1 MPSSP
6 THNIVRALQ
15 LALSI
20 SIVATAAF
28 LLHYRT
34 QSHSNFTNEPLVSCI
49 SGGVAF
55 IYALWAL
62 LNHRRQPDNH
72 RWKYLHGLGCLVVA
86 GLLIAGSVLAF
97 VLGNRGVLC
106 QQLDDADNIKNT
118 GIVQKRDLPEYDD
131 GRQYGPQERC
141 ENFYAEMDKAN
152 AVMGIVAAIVW
163 MVDFGLI
170 FGLCGSSGRYGPHR
184 DYPARRG
191 QIAPEDEDYFPAG
204 EGSRRT
210 DDFYPQEDYYDT
222 LDQRKMALD
231 WLEQK
236 NRAGTRSMDD
246 PRSHI
251 QEPIPLAM
259 RQNLG
264 VGGASSNKSELPFE
278 ASENSTKYH
287 SGATSATTLNSDQHH
302 VETGQAESPAGTVV
316 TVLSPPP
323 LPRPR
328 WVQPPDSPTLPAPK
342 RLQDPQLSFSSDR
355 VSLTEGEPTL
365 PAESTPQAVQ
375 QPLEQSTMSEPE
387 SDLQFASA
395 ASSPR
400 YVEFPPGPACY
411 VFESSHQEFL
421 PSYVNMAARF
431 EQKQTLKQSSPASSA
446 PSSTAS
452 GAGTP
457 TGKRSSSQRRIVVTG
472 LGFDVSSRDE
482 AEIAAEEAKEAEQ
495 GKSRGTAEAD
505 STAVR
510 SCAKGPPEQG
520 GKLVRDS
527 TDALATAS
535 LASGDA
541 TLERPQ
547 NVKSPIAKTPLSAP
561 PMSPMSPHVSTSP
574 ASVPVPSAEPLSG
587 PQSFGNKD
595 SRHCHNAV
603 VSNATSTH
611 SSPRASTASTGSN
624 SSGTSAINKKPAM
637 TKRKTSKLSVVTLK
651 NGLQNINSYGISSSG
666 NGNGNG
672 SSCNALDSA
681 GTGLN
686 STATSAVGTPSA
698 ELSPAM
704 RNMTLSGGTSPLQS
718 ASPRS
723 PYRGDF

>member
-6 THNIVRALQ
+6 THNIIRALQ

-34 QSHSNFTNEPLVSCI
+34 QAHSNFTNEPLVSCI

-55 IYALWAL
+55 IYAVWAI

-72 RWKYLHGLGCLVVA
+72 RWRYLHGLGCVVVA

-106 QQLDDADNIKNT
+106 QQLEDADDVKST
-118 GIVQKRDLPEYDD
+118 RRTVVRRDLPEYED
-131 GRQYGPQERC
+131 GRQYGPRDRC

-152 AVMGIVAAIVW
+152 AVMGIVAAVVW

-191 QIAPEDEDYFPAG
+191 QIAPEDEDYYPAG

-210 DDFYPQEDYYDT
+210 RGPDDFDPQEDYYDT

-236 NRAGTRSMDD
+236 NRAGSRSMDD
-246 PRSHI
+246 PRNHV
-251 QEPIPLAM
+251 QGPIPLAM
-259 RQNLG
+259 RQNLSA
-264 VGGASSNKSELPFE
+264 GGAATNNSELPLG
-278 ASENSTKYH
+278 ASGNSPNYL
-287 SGATSATTLNSDQHH
+287 SGATSATTLSPDQHH
-302 VETGQAESPAGTVV
+302 VETGETESTPGIVIT
-316 TVLSPPP
+316 TLSPPP

-328 WVQPPDSPTLPAPK
+328 WIQPPDSPTLPAQ
-342 RLQDPQLSFSSDR
+342 RRFQEPQLSFSKDG
-355 VSLTEGEPTL
+355 VSLTEEEPTI
-365 PAESTPQAVQ
+365 PADSKPHRVHPPL
-375 QPLEQSTMSEPE
+375 QPLTIPEPE
-387 SDLQFASA
+387 SDLQISST

-411 VFESSHQEFL
+411 VFESSQQEFL

-431 EQKQTLKQSSPASSA
+431 EQKQTLKQFSPASST
-446 PSSTAS
+446 SSTVS

-457 TGKRSSSQRRIVVTG
+457 TRRSNTGQRRIVVTG

-482 AEIAAEEAKEAEQ
+482 AEIAADEAEQ
-495 GKSRGTAEAD
+495 AKSRDTAEAN
-505 STAVR
+505 STATHSRVEEPGQGM
-510 SCAKGPPEQG
+510 SKG
-520 GKLVRDS
+520 RDS
-527 TDALATAS
+527 ADVVAAAAIAS
-535 LASGDA
+535 PGSVS
-541 TLERPQ
+541 ERPWS
-547 NVKSPIAKTPLSAP
+547 VKMPNAPTPLSAP
-561 PMSPMSPHVSTSP
+561 PASSHASTSP
-574 ASVPVPSAEPLSG
+574 ASAQAAEPLSS
-587 PQSFGNKD
+587 PQSVSSRD
-595 SRHCHNAV
+595 SRQVYNNV
-603 VSNATSTH
+603 VGNATSTN
-611 SSPRASTASTGSN
+611 SSTRASTASNGSN
-624 SSGTSAINKKPAM
+624 SSGTSAFNKKPAM

-651 NGLQNINSYGISSSG
+651 NGLQNINGNSNSNSISSTGIG
-666 NGNGNG
+666 NGG
-672 SSCNALDSA
+672 SSNALNSA

-704 RNMTLSGGTSPLQS
+704 RSTTVSGGNSPLRS
-718 ASPRS
+718 VSPRS

>member
-6 THNIVRALQ
+6 THNVVRALQ

-34 QSHSNFTNEPLVSCI
+34 RAHSNFTNEPLVSCI

-72 RWKYLHGLGCLVVA
+72 RWKYLHGLGCVVVA

-106 QQLDDADNIKNT
+106 QQLDDADDVKNT
-118 GIVQKRDLPEYDD
+118 SVVEKRDLPEYED
-131 GRQYGPQERC
+131 GRHYGPQERC

-152 AVMGIVAAIVW
+152 AVMGIVAAVVW

-191 QIAPEDEDYFPAG
+191 QIAPEDEDYYPAG

-210 DDFYPQEDYYDT
+210 RGPDDFEPQEDYHDT
-222 LDQRKMALD
+222 LNQRKWALD

-236 NRAGTRSMDD
+236 NRGGSRSMDD
-246 PRSHI
+246 PKNHV
-251 QEPIPLAM
+251 QEPIPLSM
-259 RQNLG
+259 RQNFG
-264 VGGASSNKSELPFE
+264 VGAASSTDSELSTE
-278 ASENSTKYH
+278 ASRTSPRSL
-287 SGATSATTLNSDQHH
+287 SGATSATALSLDQNY
-302 VETGQAESPAGTVV
+302 VGTGNAESPTGAAI

-323 LPRPR
+323 HPRPR
-328 WVQPPDSPTLPAPK
+328 WVQPPDSPTLPAS
-342 RLQDPQLSFSSDR
+342 RRRQEPQLSFSSDGAALR
-355 VSLTEGEPTL
+355 DEEPTL
-365 PAESTPQAVQ
+365 PPPSDSAPQRQ
-375 QPLEQSTMSEPE
+375 QQALEQLSMTEPE
-387 SDLQFASA
+387 TELQVSST

-411 VFESSHQEFL
+411 VFESSQQEFL

-431 EQKQTLKQSSPASSA
+431 EQKQTLRQFSPASST

-452 GAGTP
+452 GAVTP
-457 TGKRSSSQRRIVVTG
+457 IGKRNSSQRRIVVTG

-482 AEIAAEEAKEAEQ
+482 DQVAAGEAGQAEIGGVAE
-495 GKSRGTAEAD
+495 TD
-505 STAVR
+505 STAIRPVVD
-510 SCAKGPPEQG
+510 GPPEQG
-520 GKLVRDS
+520 TKKGRDSSEAFAGASTASPTSTSERLRSGKL
-527 TDALATAS
+527 
-535 LASGDA
+535 
-541 TLERPQ
+541 
-547 NVKSPIAKTPLSAP
+547 PISQTPLSAP
-561 PMSPMSPHVSTSP
+561 PISPHASTSP
-574 ASVPVPSAEPLSG
+574 SSAPIISPDTLSS
-587 PQSFGNKD
+587 PHSTSSKD
-595 SRHCHNAV
+595 SRQLYSTIAGNA
-603 VSNATSTH
+603 ASTN
-611 SSPRASTASTGSN
+611 SSPRTSTASTGSN
-624 SSGTSAINKKPAM
+624 SSGTGAINKKPAM

-651 NGLQNINSYGISSSG
+651 NGLQNINGNSSSH
-666 NGNGNG
+666 NTIN
-672 SSCNALDSA
+672 SA

-686 STATSAVGTPSA
+686 STATSAVGTPNA

-704 RNMTLSGGTSPLQS
+704 RSITVSGGTSPLRS

>member
-34 QSHSNFTNEPLVSCI
+34 QAHSNFTNEPLVSCI
-49 SGGVAF
+49 SGSVAF

-106 QQLDDADNIKNT
+106 QQLDDAGDVKNT
-118 GIVQKRDLPEYDD
+118 GLVEKRDLPEYED

-141 ENFYAEMDKAN
+141 ENYYAEMDKAN

-163 MVDFGLI
+163 MADFGLI
-170 FGLCGSSGRYGPHR
+170 FGFCGSSGRYGPHR

-191 QIAPEDEDYFPAG
+191 QIAPEDEDYYPAG
-204 EGSRRT
+204 EGSHRT
-210 DDFYPQEDYYDT
+210 DDFDPQEDYYDT
-222 LDQRKMALD
+222 LDQRKMALE
-231 WLEQK
+231 WLQQK

-246 PRSHI
+246 PRNHI

-259 RQNLG
+259 RQSLG
-264 VGGASSNKSELPFE
+264 VVEASSNRSELPFE
-278 ASENSTKYH
+278 ASGNSTKYY
-287 SGATSATTLNSDQHH
+287 SGTTSATTLNSDRHL
-302 VETGQAESPAGTVV
+302 VEPGRAESPPETVV

-342 RLQDPQLSFSSDR
+342 RLQEPQLSFSSDR

-365 PAESTPQAVQ
+365 PAGSTPQAVQ
-375 QPLEQSTMSEPE
+375 QPLEQLTMPESE
-387 SDLQFASA
+387 SDLQFSST

-411 VFESSHQEFL
+411 VFESSHHEFL

-431 EQKQTLKQSSPASSA
+431 EQKQTLKQLSPASSA

-457 TGKRSSSQRRIVVTG
+457 TGKRSSNQRRIVVTG

-482 AEIAAEEAKEAEQ
+482 AEIAAEEAEQ
-495 GKSRGTAEAD
+495 AKSRGSADAD
-505 STAVR
+505 SAVVR
-510 SCAKGPPEQG
+510 SHGDGLPEQG
-520 GKLVRDS
+520 VKAGLNS
-527 TDALATAS
+527 TEALATTPIPS
-535 LASGDA
+535 SDSSS
-541 TLERPQ
+541 ERPR
-547 NVKSPIAKTPLSAP
+547 NVKLPTVPTPLSAP
-561 PMSPMSPHVSTSP
+561 PMSPHVSASQ
-574 ASVPVPSAEPLSG
+574 ASVPAPSTELLSG
-587 PQSFGNKD
+587 PQSFDGKD
-595 SRHCHNAV
+595 SRQSRQYQNAV
-603 VSNATSTH
+603 VNNATSTH

-651 NGLQNINSYGISSSG
+651 NGLQNINSSGISSSTG
-666 NGNGNG
+666 NGND
-672 SSCNALDSA
+672 SSSYTLGSA

-704 RNMTLSGGTSPLQS
+704 RNITLPGGTSPLRS

>member
-6 THNIVRALQ
+6 THNVVRALQ

-34 QSHSNFTNEPLVSCI
+34 QAHSNFTNEPLVSCI

-62 LNHRRQPDNH
+62 LNHKRQPDNH
-72 RWKYLHGLGCLVVA
+72 RWKYLHGLGCVVVA

-97 VLGNRGVLC
+97 VLGSRGVLC
-106 QQLDDADNIKNT
+106 QQLDDADGAKST
-118 GIVQKRDLPEYDD
+118 GLLGKRDLPEYED
-131 GRQYGPQERC
+131 GRRYGPQERC
-141 ENFYAEMDKAN
+141 ENYYAEMDKAN
-152 AVMGIVAAIVW
+152 AVMGIVAAVVW
-163 MVDFGLI
+163 IVDFGLI

-191 QIAPEDEDYFPAG
+191 QIAPEDEDYYPAG
-204 EGSRRT
+204 EGSRRA
-210 DDFYPQEDYYDT
+210 DDFDPQEDYYDT
-222 LDQRKMALD
+222 LDQRKTALD
-231 WLEQK
+231 WLEQS

-246 PRSHI
+246 PRNHI
-251 QEPIPLAM
+251 QGSIPLTM

-264 VGGASSNKSELPFE
+264 EGGVTSNKSEAPFE
-278 ASENSTKYH
+278 ANEMSSRYH
-287 SGATSATTLNSDQHH
+287 PGAISATTANHDQPHG
-302 VETGQAESPAGTVV
+302 EPDKAESPPGTVI

-328 WVQPPDSPTLPAPK
+328 WVQPPDSPTLPAAR
-342 RLQDPQLSFSSDR
+342 RLQESQLSFSSDR
-355 VSLTEGEPTL
+355 VSLAEGEPKRPTD
-365 PAESTPQAVQ
+365 STPQGSQ
-375 QPLEQSTMSEPE
+375 QPLEQLTMPEPE
-387 SDLQFASA
+387 SDAQFSST

-411 VFESSHQEFL
+411 VFESSQHEFL

-431 EQKQTLKQSSPASSA
+431 EQKQTFRQSSPTSSA
-446 PSSTAS
+446 PPSSTAS

-457 TGKRSSSQRRIVVTG
+457 TGKRNSSQRRIVVTG

-482 AEIAAEEAKEAEQ
+482 TEIAAEEAERA
-495 GKSRGTAEAD
+495 KSRDAAEVD
-505 STAVR
+505 STVVHSR
-510 SCAKGPPEQG
+510 VDGPPEQG
-520 GKLVRDS
+520 AIKGQDS
-527 TDALATAS
+527 SEALAVTS
-535 LASGDA
+535 ISSPGT
-541 TLERPQ
+541 TLEQPRSS
-547 NVKSPIAKTPLSAP
+547 KLSVAQP
-561 PMSPMSPHVSTSP
+561 PVAAAPMSLHVSTPS
-574 ASVPVPSAEPLSG
+574 ASGPVPSMESLSS
-587 PQSFGNKD
+587 PQSMSSKD
-595 SRHCHNAV
+595 SRQLYNGV
-603 VSNATSTH
+603 VSNAATTN
-611 SSPRASTASTGSN
+611 SSPRPSAASAGSN

-651 NGLQNINSYGISSSG
+651 NGPQNINSNSVINGTGNSSS
-666 NGNGNG
+666 NSTLN
-672 SSCNALDSA
+672 SA

-686 STATSAVGTPSA
+686 SAATSAVGTPSA

-704 RNMTLSGGTSPLQS
+704 RSITVSGKTSPLRS

>member
-1 MPSSP
+1 MPPNP

-34 QSHSNFTNEPLVSCI
+34 RSHSNFTNEPLVSCI

-55 IYALWAL
+55 IYAVWAL
-62 LNHRRQPDNH
+62 LNHKRQPESH
-72 RWKYLHGLGCLVVA
+72 RWKYLHGLGCIVVT

-97 VLGNRGVLC
+97 VLGNHGVLC
-106 QQLDDADNIKNT
+106 QQLEDADDVKST
-118 GIVQKRDLPEYDD
+118 GSMRKRDLPEYED
-131 GRQYGPQERC
+131 GRHYGPQERC
-141 ENFYAEMDKAN
+141 ENYFSEMDKAN
-152 AVMGIVAAIVW
+152 AVMGIVAAVVW
-163 MVDFGLI
+163 MADFCLI
-170 FGLCGSSGRYGPHR
+170 FGLCGASELYGPQR

-191 QIAPEDEDYFPAG
+191 QIAPEDEDYYPAG

-210 DDFYPQEDYYDT
+210 DDFEPQEDYHDT
-222 LDQRKMALD
+222 LDQRKMALE

-236 NRAGTRSMDD
+236 NRAGSRSMDD
-246 PRSHI
+246 PRNHV

-264 VGGASSNKSELPFE
+264 MGGSNKSGVPLE
-278 ASENSTKYH
+278 ASGNPPNYH
-287 SGATSATTLNSDQHH
+287 SGATSTDQLH
-302 VETGQAESPAGTVV
+302 VETARAESPPGTAI

-328 WVQPPDSPTLPAPK
+328 WVQPPDSPTLPTPR
-342 RLQDPQLSFSSDR
+342 RLQEPQLSFSSDR
-355 VSLTEGEPTL
+355 VSLTEGR
-365 PAESTPQAVQ
+365 PAVPADSTPQGAQ
-375 QPLEQSTMSEPE
+375 QPLEQSTMPEPE
-387 SDLQFASA
+387 SDLQISST

-411 VFESSHQEFL
+411 VFESSQQEFL

-431 EQKQTLKQSSPASSA
+431 EQKQTLKQFSPASST

-457 TGKRSSSQRRIVVTG
+457 TGKRNSSQRRIVITG
-472 LGFDVSSRDE
+472 LGFDTSSRDE
-482 AEIAAEEAKEAEQ
+482 AEIATEEAQEAT
-495 GKSRGTAEAD
+495 SRGTAETD
-505 STAVR
+505 STTVHSR
-510 SCAKGPPEQG
+510 VDEPPEQG
-520 GKLVRDS
+520 AKKGRGSSEMLAAAFIASPGSTPECPRSEKLPMAVS
-527 TDALATAS
+527 
-535 LASGDA
+535 
-541 TLERPQ
+541 
-547 NVKSPIAKTPLSAP
+547 LSAP
-561 PMSPMSPHVSTSP
+561 VMSPHASTSP
-574 ASVPVPSAEPLSG
+574 ASVPVISAESLSSSQAMG
-587 PQSFGNKD
+587 SKD
-595 SRHCHNAV
+595 SRQFHNAV
-603 VSNATSTH
+603 VSNTTSMN
-611 SSPRASTASTGSN
+611 SSPRASSTASAGSN

-651 NGLQNINSYGISSSG
+651 NSLQNVNSNSISSDTG
-666 NGNGNG
+666 NGNCNSNSTLN
-672 SSCNALDSA
+672 SS

-686 STATSAVGTPSA
+686 STATSAVGTPNA

-704 RNMTLSGGTSPLQS
+704 RPIAVSDGTSPLAS